1 MLALLKSPRLQK
13 YLQNVSWLFF
23 EKMLTL
29 FVGMLVSIYIARY
42 LQPERFGLLSYS
54 ISFVGIFSAVSALG
68 LDQIIVR
75 ELAKNPANKNQL
87 LGTGFVLRLSGF
99 VILLILIAVMLL
111 FMKNTPFTNVLIMI
125 IAAAE
130 LFKAFEV
137 INCFYQSQVNSKV
150 VVQTQ
155 MLINLVVNVIKIAL
169 VFFHAP
175 LIWFAWIILINGA
188 FNATGYIYNY
198 WIREDSPFKWHFDK
212 RLAGIFLMESWPLA
226 LHSITLHTQAR
237 IDQVMLGK
245 MLNNAEVG
253 QYAVAMKFIEILG
266 FIPMILINTFVP
278 AITKAKNVSLE
289 LYEDRLLNFYRLMFA
304 MFLVV
309 AVPLF
314 FVAEP
319 AIVFLYGEEYRAA
332 GFLLSLF
339 ALRLFFTNMGV
350 SKSAFIINESLFK
363 FSLLTSTIG
372 AIVNIGANY
381 FLIPLYGSIG
391 AVISSTLS
399 FSISIFVIDLFFVRM
414 KYNQKIMFRGI
425 FSFWKLKEAIK
436 EL

>member
-13 YLQNVSWLFF
+13 YLQNISWLFF

-42 LQPERFGLLSYS
+42 LQPEQFGLLNYA

-75 ELAKNPANKNQL
+75 ELAKNPLKKNEL
-87 LGTGFVLRLSGF
+87 LGTGFVLRLCGF
-99 VILLILIAVMLL
+99 VVLLVLIAIMLL
-111 FMKNTPFTNVLIMI
+111 FMKNNPFTNVLIMI

-137 INCFYQSQVNSKV
+137 INGFYQSQIMSKV

-155 MLINLVVNVIKIAL
+155 MLINLIINILKIAL
-169 VFFHAP
+169 VYFQAP
-175 LIWFAWIILINGA
+175 LIFFAWIILINA
-188 FNATGYIYNY
+188 SFNAMGYIYNY
-198 WIREDSPFKWHFDK
+198 WIREGSPFRWHFDK
-212 RLAGIFLMESWPLA
+212 NLATIFLRESWPLA
-226 LHSITLHTQAR
+226 LHGITLHTQAR

-245 MLNNAEVG
+245 MLNHAEVG

-278 AITKAKNVSLE
+278 AITKARGVTTE

-309 AVPLF
+309 AIPLF

-319 AIVFLYGEEYRAA
+319 AIVLIYGEQYRPA

-363 FSLLTSTIG
+363 YSLLTSSIG
-372 AIVNIGANY
+372 AMANIAANY
-381 FLIPLYGSIG
+381 FLIPLYGAIG

-399 FSISIFVIDLFFVRM
+399 FTISIFIVDLFFIRM
-414 KYNQKIMFRGI
+414 RYNQKLMFKGI
-425 FSFWKLKEAIK
+425 FSFWKIK
-436 EL
+436 EVIKNL

>member
-13 YLQNVSWLFF
+13 YLQNISWLFF

-29 FVGMLVSIYIARY
+29 FVGMLVSIYVARY
-42 LQPERFGLLSYS
+42 LQPEQFGLLNYA

-75 ELAKNPANKNQL
+75 ELAKNPLRKHEL

-99 VILLILIAVMLL
+99 GVLLVLIGVMLL
-111 FMKNTPFTNVLIMI
+111 FMKNNPFTNVLIMI

-137 INCFYQSQVNSKV
+137 INCFYQSQVMSKV

-155 MLINLVVNVIKIAL
+155 LLINLVINIIKIAL
-169 VFFHAP
+169 VFFQAP
-175 LIWFAWIILINGA
+175 LIWFAWIILINGS
-188 FNATGYIYNY
+188 FNALGYIYNY
-198 WIREDSPFKWHFDK
+198 WIREDSPFRWNFNKQ
-212 RLAGIFLMESWPLA
+212 LAIVFLRESWPLA
-226 LHSITLHTQAR
+226 LHGITLHTQAR

-245 MLNNAEVG
+245 MLNHAEVG

-278 AITKAKNVSLE
+278 AITKAKGVSLE

-304 MFLVV
+304 MFVVV
-309 AVPLF
+309 AIPLF
-314 FVAEP
+314 FIAEP
-319 AIVFLYGEEYRAA
+319 AIVLLYGEEYRAA

-363 FSLLTSTIG
+363 YSLLTSSIG
-372 AIVNIGANY
+372 AMVNIGANY

-399 FSISIFVIDLFFVRM
+399 FTISIFIVDLFFTKM
-414 KYNQKIMFRGI
+414 KYNQKLMFKGI
-425 FSFWKLKEAIK
+425 FSFWKMKEVIK
-436 EL
+436 NL

>member
-1 MLALLKSPRLQK
+1 MLAILKSPRLQK

-29 FVGMLVSIYIARY
+29 FVAMLVSIYVARY
-42 LQPERFGLLSYS
+42 LKPQQFGLLNYS

-75 ELAKNPANKNQL
+75 ELAKNPLRKNEL

-99 VILLILIAVMLL
+99 FILLILIGVMLV
-111 FMKNTPFTNVLIMI
+111 FMKNDPFTNMLIMI

-137 INCFYQSQVNSKV
+137 INCFYQSQIMSKV

-155 MLINLVVNVIKIAL
+155 LLINLLMNVIKIAL
-169 VFFHAP
+169 VYFQAP
-175 LIWFAWIILINGA
+175 LIWFVWIILINGS

-198 WIREDSPFKWHFDK
+198 WIREGSPFKWHFDK
-212 RLAGIFLMESWPLA
+212 NMARIFLRESWPLA

-245 MLNNAEVG
+245 MLNHTEVG

-278 AITKAKNVSLE
+278 AITKAKGVSLD

-304 MFLVV
+304 MFVVV

-319 AIVFLYGEEYRAA
+319 AIVLLYGEEYRAA

-363 FSLLTSTIG
+363 YSLLTSSIG
-372 AIVNIGANY
+372 AMVNIVANY
-381 FLIPLYGSIG
+381 FLIPLYGAIG

-399 FSISIFVIDLFFVRM
+399 FTISIFVIDLFFVRM
-414 KYNQKIMFRGI
+414 KYNQKLMFKGI
-425 FSFWKLKEAIK
+425 FSFWKIK
-436 EL
+436 EVIKNL